1 MANKNTTRSTAEP
14 LASALTTEAASKLP
28 TSSSASSENQNN
40 NNPRYSL
47 GGARASLGPVK
58 AGRLSNAGVEFG
70 DAQGKLSLSG
80 RQSLSATQ
88 EGRLS
93 LSR

>member
-1 MANKNTTRSTAEP
+1 MANKNTTAANT
-14 LASALTTEAASKLP
+14 LASAGLESSSKLP
-28 TSSSASSENQNN
+28 TTAASASSENQNS

-58 AGRLSNAGVEFG
+58 AGRLSNAGAEFG
-70 DAQGKLSLSG
+70 DAQGKLSISG
-80 RQSLSATQ
+80 RQSLSAQ

>member
-1 MANKNTTRSTAEP
+1 MANKNTTTANRTAEA
-14 LASALTTEAASKLP
+14 LANAGLETNSKLS
-28 TSSSASSENQNN
+28 TTASSENQNS

-58 AGRLSNAGVEFG
+58 AGRLSNAAEFG
-70 DAQGKLSLSG
+70 DAQGKLSISG
-80 RQSLSATQ
+80 RQSLSTV
-88 EGRLS
+88 EGRVS

>member
-1 MANKNTTRSTAEP
+1 MANKSR
-14 LASALTTEAASKLP
+14 TTEALPGANPEASSKLP
-28 TSSSASSENQNN
+28 TSASSENQNTS
-40 NNPRYSL
+40 NPRYSL

-58 AGRLSNAGVEFG
+58 AGRLSNAAEFG
-70 DAQGKLSLSG
+70 DSQGKLSLSG
-80 RQSLSATQ
+80 RQSLSAQ